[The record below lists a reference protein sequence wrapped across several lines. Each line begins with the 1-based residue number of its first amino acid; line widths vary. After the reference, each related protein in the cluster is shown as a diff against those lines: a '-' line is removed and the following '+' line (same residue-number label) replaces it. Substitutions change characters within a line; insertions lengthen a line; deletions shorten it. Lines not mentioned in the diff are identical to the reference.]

1 MQSKHYRLNQ
11 DIDANKLMRDIQSMI
26 KSHTTLGRA
35 LEDTILSI
43 EIKDIAHTHEE
54 GLLPDDRKNALPE

>member
-1 MQSKHYRLNQ
+1 MH
-11 DIDANKLMRDIQSMI
+11 DIKKMI
-26 KSHTTLGRA
+26 NSHTTLGRT

-54 GLLPDDRKNALPE
+54 GMLTDDRKNALPE

>member
-11 DIDANKLMRDIQSMI
+11 NLDANKIMHDIQKMI
-26 KSHTTLGRA
+26 NSHTTLGRT
-35 LEDTILSI
+35 LEDTILTI

-54 GLLPDDRKNALPE
+54 GMLTDDRKNALPE